1 MKKKKPL
8 LEFKALFLFPL
19 IFLFLSCGYNLRTSI
34 DLNQD
39 FNYSVLYSEN
49 YLNNKLID
57 SLRLSNPN
65 KTYLNDIREDSE
77 VIIKII
83 NHSLT
88 RYSAA
93 LGSGART
100 KEARLEYLL
109 EISLKLRSS
118 NKEMEYQ
125 IRNSKNYS
133 FNESNILSIEQEEE
147 QITTDF
153 INFSLNKIK
162 LLSSRL
168 K

>member
-19 IFLFLSCGYNLRTSI
+19 LFLLLSCGYNLRTSI